1 MMIDLEKAW
10 SLASKMAKGTRSN
23 YHLTLGQLIKRLEKM
38 PKKQLILTSA
48 GAGVQG
54 FNSYRG
60 YYEDLALAPAPGPI
74 WTASQLLKASKRVI
88 DTELIGYKG
97 GEFLMTKDT
106 PLWFAGYGNLGE
118 AVMDLTPDGVLVT
131 RNLEETED

>member
-10 SLASKMAKGTRSN
+10 SLASKMAKDTRSN

-38 PKKQLILTSA
+38 PKKQPILTSA

-54 FNSYRG
+54 FISYRG
-60 YYEDLALAPAPGPI
+60 YYEDLALTPAPGPT
-74 WTASQLLKASKRVI
+74 WTASQLLKASKKVI
-88 DTELIGYKG
+88 DTELTGYKG
-97 GEFLMTKDT
+97 GEYLMTKNT
-106 PLWFAGYGNLGE
+106 PLWFAGYGSLGE

-131 RNLEETED
+131 RDLEETED